1 MDQAISTAAAAV
13 PEDTR
18 IARQFGPIEFIRRLR
33 EDELSILVPEVFSRN
48 LLHQR
53 LLFLDSFFINQPD
66 YIEHVLLANHRN
78 YRKSHFQRNILG
90 PLLGEG
96 LLLSEGAFWQ
106 RQRRFAAPAFHHR
119 RIADF
124 VAAMTS
130 CTATALERWRG
141 RTEAFD
147 VTREMMALTLDIIAR
162 TMFSADI
169 SGEVAAVRRLMDV
182 VIARKPSLLDLL
194 GLPAWVPRGEAQVHR
209 RAVAEFDA
217 LVARLLAERRRDAT
231 DRGDLLA
238 MLLAAC
244 DPETGEGMTDKQL
257 RDEILTIFLAGHE
270 TTANA
275 LSWTWYLLARHP
287 EAEVRLH
294 AEIDQVLGGRVPS
307 FADLAE
313 LTWTRMVFEEAMR
326 LYPPAYAITRAA
338 IGEDRIGGVRI
349 PPGATI
355 SIWPYVT
362 HPIQAL
368 AGARAFRSR
377 ALFSRSG
384 RATPSLRL
392 PAIWRRTARLHRQQ
406 LRHRRGA
413 GDHRRYRAALPAAP
427 RARPPGPADRVGDV
441 ARQGRHL
448 GDAGAAA
455 ASIRRRRLAGR
466 VRAFAVAR
474 ATAVAR
480 QRRRCA
486 SRGRQKQ
493 RGARTLL
500 RAPLTP
506 LEEPLPAP

>member
-130 CTATALERWRG
+130 CAATALERWRG

-169 SGEVAAVRRLMDV
+169 SGEVAAMRRLMDV

-244 DPETGEGMTDKQL
+244 DPETGEGMTRQAAAQ
-257 RDEILTIFLAGHE
+257 RILTIFLAGHE

-275 LSWTWYLLARHP
+275 LSWTWYLLARRP

-313 LTWTRMVFEEAMR
+313 LTSTRMVFEEAMR
-326 LYPPAYAITRAA
+326 LYPPAYAIARAA

-362 HPIQAL
+362 HRNPKL
-368 AGARAFRSR
+368 WPEPERFDPER
-377 ALFSRSG
+377 FS
-384 RATPSLRL
+384 PE
-392 PAIWRRTARLHRQQ
+392 
-406 LRHRRGA
+406 
-413 GDHRRYRAALPAAP
+413 
-427 RARPPGPADRVGDV
+427 
-441 ARQGRHL
+441 
-448 GDAGAAA
+448 
-455 ASIRRRRLAGR
+455 
-466 VRAFAVAR
+466 AVAR
-474 ATAVAR
+474 RHRFAYLPFGGGPRVCIGNSFAIAEAQVIIAAIA
-480 QRRRCA
+480 QRFRLRLA
-486 SRGRQKQ
+486 PGHPVRPIGLV
-493 RGARTLL
+493 TL
-500 RAPLTP
+500 RAKDGIWVTLEPRQPLSGDD
-506 LEEPLPAP
+506 A